1 MDSSIANTTTINET
15 NNRHQQTKQ
24 PAIKRGWLR
33 AIIGAIVISI
43 ASGLGIIPLFISGTF
58 TPAMAEMSVS
68 ALFNEVG
75 INTMFLF
82 MLLQFLCAL
91 LAIFIFRKYVDR
103 QSFKS
108 LGFAF
113 SNYKVD
119 FAKGL
124 LWGAGLI
131 SLGFFTLY
139 LSGFLTIVGSDFGA
153 IQWFSYIAFFIIVSL
168 NEEILVRGYVLK
180 NLMASMNKYWALVA
194 SALLFSA
201 MHLGND
207 NTSLLSTANIFLAGI
222 MLGIYTIH
230 KGNLWF
236 PIAMHFTWNFFQG
249 PILGFE
255 VSGTKMESVVNQKVS
270 GNPLITGGEFGFE
283 GSLLLTIMMIASTI
297 YIHIKYKNTERN

>member
-1 MDSSIANTTTINET
+1 
-15 NNRHQQTKQ
+15 
-24 PAIKRGWLR
+24 
-33 AIIGAIVISI
+33 
-43 ASGLGIIPLFISGTF
+43 
-58 TPAMAEMSVS
+58 
-68 ALFNEVG
+68 
-75 INTMFLF
+75 
-82 MLLQFLCAL
+82 
-91 LAIFIFRKYVDR
+91 
-103 QSFKS
+103 
-108 LGFAF
+108 
-113 SNYKVD
+113 
-119 FAKGL
+119 
-124 LWGAGLI
+124 
-131 SLGFFTLY
+131 
-139 LSGFLTIVGSDFGA
+139 
-153 IQWFSYIAFFIIVSL
+153 
-168 NEEILVRGYVLK
+168 
-180 NLMASMNKYWALVA
+180 MASMNKYWALVA

-207 NTSLLSTANIFLAGI
+207 NTSLLSTANIFLARI